1 MLKRF
6 GLLVGTALTIALI
19 LLSCCTAPIPFEES
33 TIQAEESGFAPPQQL
48 TIDLHFGNRE
58 YIRSWTVRIMGNGL
72 TPKSWIGK
80 ATNLPPFLTWD
91 GKFESGASF
100 ADPGTYIATLIIEY
114 EKTYLP
120 VVRVSQS
127 FVFGA
132 SKNAFPPTP
141 GDLSI
146 KPRTKGFSSKGE
158 PTVMVLALT
167 YGQPSAVT
175 RWMVTIGS
183 AASGVV
189 RKYSGTAKDL
199 PTTLSWDGTT
209 DLGTLATDDS
219 YMATLSVSYGTTS
232 QASVTSSPFLPSD
245 DAP

>member
-1 MLKRF
+1 
-6 GLLVGTALTIALI
+6 
-19 LLSCCTAPIPFEES
+19 
-33 TIQAEESGFAPPQQL
+33 
-48 TIDLHFGNRE
+48 
-58 YIRSWTVRIMGNGL
+58 
-72 TPKSWIGK
+72 
-80 ATNLPPFLTWD
+80 
-91 GKFESGASF
+91 
-100 ADPGTYIATLIIEY
+100 
-114 EKTYLP
+114 
-120 VVRVSQS
+120 
-127 FVFGA
+127 
-132 SKNAFPPTP
+132 
-141 GDLSI
+141 
-146 KPRTKGFSSKGE
+146 
-158 PTVMVLALT
+158 MVLALT